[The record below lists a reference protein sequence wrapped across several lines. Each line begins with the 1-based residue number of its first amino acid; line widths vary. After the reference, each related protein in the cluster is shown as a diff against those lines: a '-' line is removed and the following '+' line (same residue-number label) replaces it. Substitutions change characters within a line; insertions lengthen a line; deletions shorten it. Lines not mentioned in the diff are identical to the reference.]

1 MEMFFDRI
9 ETILEKQYKMKWKEY
24 WTKISN
30 MPEHSE
36 KIQTESKSELKQR
49 EDNNSEQKFEL
60 RTRSG
65 RLLKTL

>member
-1 MEMFFDRI
+1 
-9 ETILEKQYKMKWKEY
+9 MKWKEY